1 MPELQ
6 ADRGRKINGL
16 LYKKNIVKQEAFALP
31 LHGLNRMSKILIK
44 NIKKLV
50 QVREAGI
57 TKICGA
63 DMDVLPCVDNAWL
76 AIDNGV
82 IADYGEMK
90 NFPGIEDW
98 KGLVIIDAADKM
110 VFPCWVDSHTHIVY
124 ACSREQEFADRI
136 KGLTY
141 EEIAKRG
148 GGILNSAKKLAE
160 ANEEELIAQALP
172 RFKEIILQGTGAV
185 EIKSGYGL
193 SLESELKMLRVIKK
207 LKELTPLTIK
217 ATFLG
222 AHAFPA
228 AYKENKRGYIDL
240 VIKEMI
246 PAVAAEKLADF
257 IDVFCEE
264 NYFSFEETVE
274 ILEAGKKY
282 GLIPKVHAEQLSHHG
297 GVEAGVKC
305 GAISVD
311 HLEYVNESD
320 IKLLKDSATMPTI
333 LPGAAY
339 FLSLP
344 NPPARKMIDAGLP
357 LAIASD
363 YNPGSS
369 PCGNMN
375 LMQSIAC
382 IQYKLTPNET
392 INAST
397 INTAYAMQVG
407 KELGSITIG
416 KRANVFITKEIPS
429 IEFMPYSFGSN
440 LIDTVILNGLVYQK

>member
-1 MPELQ
+1 MT
-6 ADRGRKINGL
+6 
-16 LYKKNIVKQEAFALP
+16 
-31 LHGLNRMSKILIK
+31 KILIK

-57 TKICGA
+57 IKICGA
-63 DMDVLPCVDNAWL
+63 DMNVLPCIDNAWL
-76 AIDNGV
+76 AIDNGL
-82 IADYGEMK
+82 IADFGEMN

-98 KGLVIIDAADKM
+98 KGLQVIDADGKM
-110 VFPCWVDSHTHIVY
+110 VFPCWVDSHTHVVY
-124 ACSREQEFADRI
+124 AGSREQEFADRI

-148 GGILNSAKKLAE
+148 GGILNSAQKLAD
-160 ANEEELIAQALP
+160 ASEEELVQQALP
-172 RFKEIILQGTGAV
+172 RLKEIIFQGTGAV

-193 SLESELKMLRVIKK
+193 SLQSELKMLRVIKK

-222 AHAFPA
+222 AHAFPT

-246 PAVAAEKLADF
+246 PAIAQEKLADF
-257 IDVFCEE
+257 IDVFCEQ
-264 NYFSFEETVE
+264 NYFSFDEAVE

-297 GVEAGVKC
+297 GVEAGVHC

-311 HLEYVNESD
+311 HLEFVNDED
-320 IKLLKDSATMPTI
+320 IKLLKDSITMPTI

-344 NPPARKMIDAGLP
+344 NPPARQMIDAGLP

-369 PCGNMN
+369 PSGNMN

-382 IQYKLTPNET
+382 IQYKLTPNEV
-392 INAST
+392 INAAT
-397 INTAYAMQVG
+397 INTAYAMNVG

-416 KRANVFITKEIPS
+416 KKANVFITKEIPS
-429 IEFMPYSFGSN
+429 VEFMQYSFGSN
-440 LIDTVILNGLVYQK
+440 LIETVILNGLIYQR